1 MNSNFSIPYSIPF
14 TIFALYFWT
23 YKVQKSPMLHNTFYP
38 FDNFPLPHLSK
49 CKWPL
54 ASAKA
59 IFDSLPYIEVTSHE
73 QIRMTLFPQC
83 LSLSLFTV
91 RIFQTDSPSYPPP
104 HLRHLAK
111 SLPVPKGITPTLG
124 WCVKGFRSATKQ
136 VNSLEMIWSDVEL
149 TLNST
154 FSGTIMGDVAIDQYA
169 LMQTKGAV
177 SSINVFFSLTVLHCF
192 QFCL

>member
-1 MNSNFSIPYSIPF
+1 MQMAIGQCEGYIWFTAIYRSNKPWANTHDFIPAMSISF
-14 TIFALYFWT
+14 
-23 YKVQKSPMLHNTFYP
+23 
-38 FDNFPLPHLSK
+38 
-49 CKWPL
+49 
-54 ASAKA
+54 
-59 IFDSLPYIEVTSHE
+59 
-73 QIRMTLFPQC
+73 
-83 LSLSLFTV
+83 SLFTV

-124 WCVKGFRSATKQ
+124 WCVKGFRSATQQ